1 MALTLPAEAKS
12 YQRSVEK
19 FRQVFG
25 SDPEIVTFAPGRV
38 NLIGEHTDY
47 NEGFVL
53 PIAVDIFLCVAA
65 KPRNDK
71 TVRIVAAD
79 LNDSDEFPLDEIVRD
94 ETANWRNYPRG
105 VAWTIQQ
112 NGIELRGVDA
122 VVASDIPMGAGLS
135 SSAAIEVGFALTFL
149 HFVNA
154 DVPRPTLAQWCQLAE
169 HKFAGVQ
176 CGIMD
181 QMIVLLGKENHALL
195 LDCRD
200 LSHQLVPLPKGI
212 AFIVAD
218 TGVPRSLAAS
228 EYNIRRQ
235 QCEEAVQLLSKLLER
250 PLKSLRDI
258 TPEELAQVFNE
269 MPDPIRRRARHVVT
283 ENNRVWAFQ
292 QAMREG
298 ALRRAGALLLASHAS
313 LRDDY
318 EVSCRE
324 LDAMVKALMSVDGV
338 FGARLTGAGF
348 GGACLAMVREDAV
361 DKVLEEVPGKY
372 KATVGEG
379 APEPSLFAVRPSD
392 GAIVQTLTG

>member
-1 MALTLPAEAKS
+1 MLAENKS
-12 YQRSVEK
+12 YQRSVEN
-19 FRQVFG
+19 FRQVF
-25 SDPEIVTFAPGRV
+25 STEPEIVTFAPGRV

-65 KPRNDK
+65 KPRNDRI
-71 TVRIVAAD
+71 VRVVAAD
-79 LNDSDEFPLDEIVRD
+79 LNDSDEFSLDQILRD
-94 ETANWRNYPRG
+94 EEANWRNYHRG
-105 VAWTIQQ
+105 VAWAIQQ
-112 NGIELRGVDA
+112 NGIELKGIDA

-181 QMIVLLGKENHALL
+181 QMIALLGKSNHALL

-212 AFIVAD
+212 AFVVAD
-218 TGVPRSLAAS
+218 TGVPRTLAAS

-235 QCEEAVQLLSKLLER
+235 QCEEAVQWLSKLLER
-250 PLKSLRDI
+250 SIKSLRDV
-258 TPEELAQVFNE
+258 TLEELAQVFNDI
-269 MPDPIRRRARHVVT
+269 PDPIRRRARHVIT
-283 ENNRVWAFQ
+283 ENNRVWSFQ

-324 LDAMVKALMSVDGV
+324 LDAMVQALTSVNGV

-348 GGACLAMVREDAV
+348 GGACLAMVHEGAIEQV
-361 DKVLEEVPGKY
+361 FEEVPRKY
-372 KATVGEG
+372 KAILGNGSPEPKIFAVHASEG
-379 APEPSLFAVRPSD
+379 AT
-392 GAIVQTLTG
+392 VQKLID

>member
-1 MALTLPAEAKS
+1 MTLLAEAKS

-25 SDPEIVTFAPGRV
+25 SDPEIATFAPGRV

-79 LNDSDEFPLDEIVRD
+79 LNDSDEFSLDEIVRD

-105 VAWTIQQ
+105 VAWAIQQ
-112 NGIELRGVDA
+112 NGVELRGVDA

-250 PLKSLRDI
+250 PLKSLRDV

-283 ENNRVWAFQ
+283 ENNRVWSFQ

-361 DKVLEEVPGKY
+361 ERVLEEVPSIY
-372 KATVGEG
+372 KAALGDG
-379 APEPSLFAVRPSD
+379 SPDPKLFAVHPSN
-392 GAIVQTLTG
+392 GATVEELKG

>member
-1 MALTLPAEAKS
+1 MARKLLSEIKS
-12 YQRSVEK
+12 YQRSIEK

-25 SDPEIVTFAPGRV
+25 TEPEVVTSAPGRV

-53 PIAVDIFLCVAA
+53 PIAIDIFLCVAA
-65 KPRNDK
+65 KRRSDRA
-71 TVRIVAAD
+71 VHVIAAD
-79 LNDSDEFPLDEIVRD
+79 LDDWDEFSLDQILRD
-94 ETANWRNYPRG
+94 EERNWRNYHRG
-105 VAWTIQQ
+105 VAWAIQQ
-112 NGIELRGVDA
+112 NGIELKGMDA
-122 VVASDIPMGAGLS
+122 VVASDIPIGAGLS

-149 HFVNA
+149 HLVNA

-181 QMIVLLGKENHALL
+181 QMIALLGKANHALL

-212 AFIVAD
+212 AFVVAD
-218 TGVPRSLAAS
+218 TGVPRTLAAS

-235 QCEEAVQLLSKLLER
+235 QCEEAVQWLSKLLDR
-250 PLKSLRDI
+250 PIKSLRDVNL
-258 TPEELAQVFNE
+258 EELGQVFND
-269 MPDPIRRRARHVVT
+269 MPDPIRRRARHVIT

-292 QAMREG
+292 QSMREG
-298 ALRRAGALLLASHAS
+298 SIRRAGSLLLASHAS

-318 EVSCRE
+318 EVSSRE
-324 LDAMVKALMSVDGV
+324 LDAMVKALMSIDGV

-361 DKVLEEVPGKY
+361 ERVLQETQIKY
-372 KATVGEG
+372 KTALGNG
-379 APEPSLFAVRPSD
+379 SPEPKLFAVRPSD
-392 GAIVQTLTG
+392 GATIRNPSS